1 MSVGPLTETFNK
13 VSSNLERNATM
24 RFRLE
29 IHLLGESGPK
39 KIVSFYRNLV
49 CILIRILRF
58 NPMMMLT
65 FSLFDRKYSFWVKFG
80 PKNLKCQFKLIF
92 GTSITSKMEN
102 SMVIFTFCVLDQKC
116 SFWENLVQKIKI
128 ASFSWN
134 LVPAIMVIIPWD
146 FLMF

>member
-1 MSVGPLTETFNK
+1 MSVGPLTETVNK
-13 VSSNLERNATM
+13 VSSDLERTQQCD
-24 RFRLE
+24 LDWKYTY
-29 IHLLGESGPK
+29 LGNLVQK
-39 KIVSFYRNLV
+39 IKIVSFYRNLV

-128 ASFSWN
+128 ASFS
-134 LVPAIMVIIPWD
+134 
-146 FLMF
+146 